1 MIFLNKDLT
10 FTNLYRMKDNPYHND
25 RDEMRDLLKK
35 FENLRLGQTH
45 SFLEEEAFE
54 KIVDYFDDKDELP
67 RALEAIELGIT
78 QFPYS
83 ASLMVKKAD
92 LLIATRRYTEALDI
106 LERAEILDSSDI
118 DIYILKTDVYLA
130 LDEHE
135 KAVNL
140 LEEAIN
146 MFEGEERIN
155 LLFELSDVYD
165 DYEEFDK
172 VFDCL
177 LHILEHEPNNEE
189 ALYKICFW
197 TDFTGRSEESI
208 RLHQKIIDEYPY
220 NELAWFNLG
229 AAYQGLKLFEKS
241 IDAYKYAIVIN
252 EKFDYAYRNIA
263 DAYIRLRKYRDAIE
277 SLERVIELAR
287 PEDVIYEAIGHCYD
301 RLKNYA
307 QARFYYKK
315 ASHLSTDDSK
325 LYYKIACTYIN
336 EMSLNKA
343 IQYLESAMRI
353 HRMQPEYNLAMGECL
368 LELGNIKE
376 AVIHFSN
383 VVKVRPKG
391 VGGWEALIRCLYK
404 EDFLEEAKEQI
415 ENAQQVAGDKPL
427 FIFYKSA
434 VFFAMGK
441 SKEALLLLQN
451 AMERAPRVLKKFIE
465 LNPTI
470 LQNQQ
475 VVDMIAYYKRKR
487 SI

>member
-1 MIFLNKDLT
+1 MP
-10 FTNLYRMKDNPYHND
+10 DNPYRNE
-25 RDEMRDLLKK
+25 RDEMRDLLKQ
-35 FENLRLGQTH
+35 FENLRSGQ
-45 SFLEEEAFE
+45 SNGFLEEESFE
-54 KIVDYFDDKDELP
+54 KIIDYFDDKDDLT
-67 RALEAIELGIT
+67 RALEAAELGVG

-92 LLIATRRYTEALDI
+92 LLIATRKYNDALEV

-118 DIYILKTDVYLA
+118 DIYILKTDVFLA
-130 LDEHE
+130 LDEQE
-135 KAVNL
+135 KAVEL
-140 LEEAIN
+140 LEEAIHS
-146 MFEGEERIN
+146 FDGEERMN
-155 LLFELSDVYD
+155 LLFELADVYD

-172 VFDCL
+172 VFECL
-177 LHILEHEPNNEE
+177 VHILEYEPTNEE

-208 RLHQKIIDEYPY
+208 RLHQKIINDYPY

-229 AAYQGLKLFEKS
+229 AAFQSLKLFEKS
-241 IDAYKYAIVIN
+241 IDAYKYALVIN
-252 EKFDYAYRNIA
+252 EKFDYAYRNMA

-277 SLERVIELAR
+277 SLEKVIELAR

-301 RLKNYA
+301 RLKQYA

-315 ASHLSTDDSK
+315 ASHLNSDDSK

-343 IQYLESAMRI
+343 VQYLESAMRI

-368 LELGNIKE
+368 MELGNIKE
-376 AVIHFSN
+376 AVVYFSN
-383 VVKVRPKG
+383 VVKARPRG
-391 VGGWEALIRCLYK
+391 ISGWEALIRCLYK
-404 EDFLEEAKEQI
+404 EKFLEEAMEQI

-434 VFFAMGK
+434 VLFGMRKSREAM
-441 SKEALLLLQN
+441 LQLQT
-451 AMERAPRVLKKFIE
+451 AMEKAPRLLKKFIE

-475 VVDMIAYYKRKR
+475 VVDLIAYYKKKR
-487 SI
+487 FI